1 VSACQVSLHGPTSN
15 QADLREDALGRGGLP
30 VAARAMSFVSLS
42 PARVF
47 CARVRRHNCVVLMVI
62 QLPSGESKPPRPKKH
77 VTRRLDRLESDDESP
92 VESSSTLVSG
102 HVL

>member
-1 VSACQVSLHGPTSN
+1 MSLHDPTPN

-47 CARVRRHNCVVLMVI
+47 CAHVRRHNCVALMVI